1 MLLYYY
7 IFLFLF
13 SLSFCINTEKKI
25 GRVRYVGM
33 SRYIVVGLVDC
44 LELDLAKFSVKLLGR

>member
-44 LELDLAKFSVKLLGR
+44 LELDLAKF